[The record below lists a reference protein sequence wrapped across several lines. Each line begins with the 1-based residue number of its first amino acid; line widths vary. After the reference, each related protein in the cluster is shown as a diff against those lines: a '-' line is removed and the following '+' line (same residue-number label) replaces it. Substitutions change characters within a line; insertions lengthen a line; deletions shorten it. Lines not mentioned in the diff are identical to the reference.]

1 MNSSNTDSSQKKWKN
16 MDLLIPYAAPYFAY
30 VALSSVLHNK
40 LPEEIIY
47 IMKLVIVPGLLIW
60 AWKWYVPLT
69 GPKNKWISCLWG
81 IIFGII
87 GLVVWCGLYAPFTNP
102 GDGAPWS
109 DIGFSL
115 RLLTAGFVVPVF
127 EELFMRGFVF
137 RVALQW
143 DFLRRQKTPK
153 AFSAAL
159 DEASIFDVAPGQWT
173 IYAIVIST
181 IIFAAGHVVAEWPAA
196 IAYGVLMA
204 LLWILRKDLISCIV
218 AHGVTNIGLALYV
231 YYFGHW
237 ELW

>member
-1 MNSSNTDSSQKKWKN
+1 MNSSNTDSSREKWKN

-69 GPKNKWISCLWG
+69 GPENKWISCLWG
-81 IIFGII
+81 IVFGII
-87 GLVVWCGLYAPFTNP
+87 GLVVWCGLYAPFTTP
-102 GDGAPWS
+102 GDSAPWS
-109 DIGFSL
+109 DLGFIL

-143 DFLRRQKTPK
+143 DLLRRQKTPK

-159 DEASIFDVAPGQWT
+159 DEASIFDVAPGQWSV
-173 IYAIVIST
+173 YAIVIST
-181 IIFAAGHVVAEWPAA
+181 IIFAAGHLVAEWPAA
-196 IAYGVLMA
+196 IAYGLLMA
-204 LLWILRKDLISCIV
+204 LLWIFRKDLISCIV
-218 AHGVTNIGLALYV
+218 AHAVTNIGLALYV

>member
-1 MNSSNTDSSQKKWKN
+1 MNSSNTDSSREKWKN

-30 VALSSVLHNK
+30 VALSSVLHDK
-40 LPEEIIY
+40 LPKEIIY
-47 IMKLVIVPGLLIW
+47 VMKLVIVPGLLIW

-81 IIFGII
+81 IVFGII
-87 GLVVWCGLYAPFTNP
+87 GLMVWCGLYAPFTNP
-102 GDGAPWS
+102 GDGEPWP
-109 DIGFSL
+109 DLAFAL

-143 DFLRRQKTPK
+143 DLLRRQKTPK

-173 IYAIVIST
+173 VYAIIIST

-218 AHGVTNIGLALYV
+218 AHGVTNIGLAFYV
-231 YYFGHW
+231 YYFGRW

>member
-1 MNSSNTDSSQKKWKN
+1 MNSSNTDSSREKWKN

-69 GPKNKWISCLWG
+69 SPENKWISCLWG
-81 IIFGII
+81 IVFGII
-87 GLVVWCGLYAPFTNP
+87 GLAVWCGLYAPFTTP
-102 GDGAPWS
+102 GDSAPWS
-109 DIGFSL
+109 DLGFIL

-143 DFLRRQKTPK
+143 DLLRRQKTPK

-159 DEASIFDVAPGQWT
+159 DGASIFDVAPGQWSV
-173 IYAIVIST
+173 YAIVIST
-181 IIFAAGHVVAEWPAA
+181 IIFAAGHLVAEWPAA
-196 IAYGVLMA
+196 IAYGLLMA

-218 AHGVTNIGLALYV
+218 AHAVTNIGLALYV

>member
-1 MNSSNTDSSQKKWKN
+1 MNSSNTDSSREKWKN

-30 VALSSVLHNK
+30 VALSSVLHAK
-40 LPEEIIY
+40 LPKEIIY

-81 IIFGII
+81 IVFGII
-87 GLVVWCGLYAPFTNP
+87 GLMVWCGLYAPFTNP
-102 GDGAPWS
+102 GDGEPWP
-109 DIGFSL
+109 DLAFAL

-143 DFLRRQKTPK
+143 DLLRRQKTPK

-218 AHGVTNIGLALYV
+218 AHGVTNIGLAFYV
-231 YYFGHW
+231 YYFGRW